1 MNETTLYQSLQ
12 PELPADA
19 HAMRAAARRRL
30 TTAIAA
36 EITPGAKPRAS
47 RAWAGNGWLGTWSLT
62 QKSLA
67 LVGGAA
73 VIAAGAVTLPTLASS
88 GSPATNAA
96 TATHHVALTAEY
108 VKKQVE
114 ATLSSDNYI
123 VEANSTTGGDSSTT
137 WVDPV
142 TGNLKSV
149 DKTATDTK
157 TIWFQASLSGGKE
170 VGGKLTSVD
179 PAAKTVTTESG
190 TATLTVTG
198 TDPTGLKQ
206 ALDQGQLTIAGKSV
220 IDGQSVIDLRY
231 TTEKPEFYGLI
242 GRDGTVE
249 KGKTVTLTSDFW
261 VNARTF
267 QVLKF
272 VNGNSASGTTTVNY
286 QWLPRTKALVAQVGT
301 PQIPAGYRQI
311 SK

>member
-1 MNETTLYQSLQ
+1 MNETPLYQSLQ

-47 RAWAGNGWLGTWSLT
+47 RARAGNGWLGTWSLT

-73 VIAAGAVTLPTLASS
+73 VIAVGAVTLPTLASS
-88 GSPATNAA
+88 GSPAT
-96 TATHHVALTAEY
+96 ATHHVALTADY

-114 ATLSSDNYI
+114 ATLNSGNYV
-123 VEANSTTGGDSSTT
+123 VEANSTIGGDSSTT
-137 WVDPV
+137 WVDSV

-149 DKTATDTK
+149 DKTAMDTK
-157 TIWFQASLSGGKE
+157 TSWFQASLSGGKE
-170 VGGKLTSVD
+170 VGGKLTLVD
-179 PAAKTVTTESG
+179 SAAKTVTTESG
-190 TATLTVTG
+190 NATLTVTG

-206 ALDQGQLTIAGKSV
+206 ELDQGQLTIAGKSV

-242 GRDGTVE
+242 GSDGTVE
-249 KGKTVTLTSDFW
+249 KGKTVTITSDFW
-261 VNARTF
+261 VNAQTF

-272 VNGNSASGTTTVNY
+272 VNDNSASGTTTVNY